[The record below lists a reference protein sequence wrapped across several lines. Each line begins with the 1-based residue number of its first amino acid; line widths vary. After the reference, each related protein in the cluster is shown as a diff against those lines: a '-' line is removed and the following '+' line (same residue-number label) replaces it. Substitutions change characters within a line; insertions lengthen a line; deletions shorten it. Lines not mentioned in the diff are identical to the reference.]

1 MTKATSVPFA
11 TSGCAHVAK
20 PPPFHSSL
28 AFPCLGAN
36 LWGCL
41 EGFVFPLKAF
51 SRLLSFHSADF
62 FPFCPCS
69 PEDGIN

>member
-1 MTKATSVPFA
+1 MTKATSVPFV
-11 TSGCAHVAK
+11 TSSCAHVAK
-20 PPPFHSSL
+20 PPPFQPSL
-28 AFPCLGAN
+28 AFPCLGVN

-41 EGFVFPLKAF
+41 EGLIFPLKAF
-51 SRLLSFHSADF
+51 SRLLSFPSVDF